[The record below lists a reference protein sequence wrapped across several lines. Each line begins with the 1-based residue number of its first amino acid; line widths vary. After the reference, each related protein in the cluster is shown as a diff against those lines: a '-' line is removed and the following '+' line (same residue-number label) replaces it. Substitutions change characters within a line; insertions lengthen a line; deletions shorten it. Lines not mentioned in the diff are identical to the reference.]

1 MCLDLSVLISSMIS
15 VDWFNPHEQKIRRV
29 LNNFRK
35 YIEVLRL
42 KGLRTAAVHP
52 FIVIVY

>member
-15 VDWFNPHEQKIRRV
+15 VDWFNPHKQKIRRV